1 MARIAGVNLPKEKRI
16 EAALTSIYGI
26 GRSLSSKIL
35 KETGINKD
43 TKVKDLSENETT
55 VLREKI
61 DKIST
66 EGELKRKIAMDIKR
80 LQEIGSY
87 RGFRHK
93 KGLPVRGQ
101 RTRYNCRT
109 KKGKRKTI
117 ANKKITTK

>member
-26 GRSLSSKIL
+26 GRSLSSKVL
-35 KETGINKD
+35 KEAGVNKD
-43 TKVKDLSENETT
+43 TKVKDLNDNETT
-55 VLREKI
+55 ALREKI
-61 DKIST
+61 EKIST
-66 EGELKRKIAMDIKR
+66 EGDLKRKIAMDIKR

-87 RGFRHK
+87 RGYRHK
-93 KGLPVRGQ
+93 KGLPARGQ